1 MGSDGTKG
9 LIQLK
14 QMKKV
19 YTVGQSEESCVV
31 YGMPRAAVKAGV
43 VDEVADLQKVA
54 DLLIAAMQQ
63 NGG

>member
-1 MGSDGTKG
+1 M
-9 LIQLK
+9 
-14 QMKKV
+14 
-19 YTVGQSEESCVV
+19 GQSEESCVV